1 MANRPYS
8 ADKPMPLE
16 ESIPFR
22 VAVAANLN
30 AGIWQRQ
37 HARRYGLTIT
47 DWRVLMLLVTR
58 PGLSAREVA
67 EVIAVDK
74 MSITRSVKRLL
85 ARKYIRVAMN
95 SRDRRRL
102 ELSVRPGG
110 AAIYDEVVSFLL
122 QHQAKLLQDFSVT
135 ERLMLTELLGKLVVA
150 LRQIAS
156 APDAP

>member
-1 MANRPYS
+1 
-8 ADKPMPLE
+8 MPLE

-30 AGIWQRQ
+30 ASIWQRQ

-67 EVIAVDK
+67 EFIAVDK
-74 MSITRSVKRLL
+74 MSITRSVRRLL
-85 ARKYIRVAMN
+85 ARKYIKVAMN

-102 ELSVRPGG
+102 ELSVRPAG
-110 AAIYDEVVSFLL
+110 AAIYDEVVGFLL
-122 QHQAKLLQDFSVT
+122 QHQAQLLQDFSVT
-135 ERLMLTELLGKLVVA
+135 ERLMLTELLGKLVEA
-150 LRQIAS
+150 LRRIAS
-156 APDAP
+156 ALDAA

>member
-1 MANRPYS
+1 MVNRPYS
-8 ADKPMPLE
+8 ADNPMPLE

-30 AGIWQRQ
+30 ASIWQRQ

-67 EVIAVDK
+67 EFIAVDK
-74 MSITRSVKRLL
+74 MSITRSVRRLL
-85 ARKYIRVAMN
+85 ARKYIKVAMN

-102 ELSVRPGG
+102 ELSVRPAG
-110 AAIYDEVVSFLL
+110 AAIYDEVVGFLL
-122 QHQAKLLQDFSVT
+122 QHQAQLLQDFSVT
-135 ERLMLTELLGKLVVA
+135 ERLMLTELLGKLVEA
-150 LRQIAS
+150 LRRIAS
-156 APDAP
+156 ALDAA